1 MNVGVAQLH
10 VHEKKYYALAQ
21 FFNINYYYLAGYL
34 FMLFVMQI

>member
-10 VHEKKYYALAQ
+10 VHEKKILCLGTIFQY
-21 FFNINYYYLAGYL
+21 YYYLAGYL